1 MFCAACG
8 SAINDK
14 LNYCKNCGAKIAKD
28 EEETPSSMLNNLITA
43 ATWITLGGLG
53 IFIGLISV
61 LLKNGFDQKGI
72 MLVAVVYLA
81 ALSGICYMV
90 LSQLPKIIDA
100 KLSRKRESAPPTA
113 ESYQPPQ
120 LFAKTTAQLED
131 RGEPPASVT
140 EHTTR
145 TFDKVPRT

>member
-14 LNYCKNCGAKIAKD
+14 LNYCKNCGAKIVKD
-28 EEETPSSMLNNLITA
+28 EEETPSSMMNNMLTSLTFIA
-43 ATWITLGGLG
+43 LGGLG
-53 IFIGLISV
+53 ILIGLTAV
-61 LLKNGFDQKGI
+61 LLKNGFDQAGI
-72 MLVAVVYLA
+72 AVIAGLYLA
-81 ALSGICYMV
+81 ALFGICYML

-100 KLSRKRESAPPTA
+100 RLNQKREADLTA
-113 ESYQPPQ
+113 AENYQPPQ

-131 RGEPPASVT
+131 HREPVASVVD
-140 EHTTR
+140 HTTR